1 MNSSP
6 TSPVSPVSGDH
17 SSIPLTT
24 SISNNSTTSD
34 SSLESQSSNYG
45 TKTPSGNARIYN
57 CKLCQRAFTREE
69 HLTRHTLSTHNKL
82 KPFRCGICS
91 RPFSR
96 RDLLLRHAKNL
107 HQGSEVAVSRIRKSY
122 KHSKEKPS
130 SSSKISVQEDSKS
143 ESDESDNGDYDTKNN
158 YHVSPILPKP
168 IVAKVNPTTGN
179 TSITSSSTNP
189 ATTTPRQ
196 IDDFETPEKKRLKI
210 SVNMLVSW
218 INKKKYNI
226 GNKRRKRKNVII
238 VS

>member
-107 HQGSEVAVSRIRKSY
+107 HQGSEVAVSRIRKVINIQR
-122 KHSKEKPS
+122 KNHHLLLKFLCKKTRKVKVMKVTMVIMTP
-130 SSSKISVQEDSKS
+130 KI
-143 ESDESDNGDYDTKNN
+143 
-158 YHVSPILPKP
+158 I
-168 IVAKVNPTTGN
+168 I
-179 TSITSSSTNP
+179 
-189 ATTTPRQ
+189 
-196 IDDFETPEKKRLKI
+196 
-210 SVNMLVSW
+210 MLVQYFQSQ
-218 INKKKYNI
+218 
-226 GNKRRKRKNVII
+226 
-238 VS
+238 